1 MRERTMAI
9 KRESETNW
17 QRKSC
22 LDTQRERHRHTNLEI
37 DAETHRE
44 RESAGT
50 CLKQQV
56 RDGRARHQARG
67 VQGETETE
75 DEI

>member
-1 MRERTMAI
+1 MTGGKKIQNETDTDGGRER
-9 KRESETNW
+9 
-17 QRKSC
+17 
-22 LDTQRERHRHTNLEI
+22 DTQRERHRHTNLEI